1 MTCGAD
7 QKVVVVVGFF
17 GSRLARVESMFGSST
32 GVGTTSSR
40 VPRDAHLLGS
50 SEFVERADAWIIGVC
65 GCGWLSCGS
74 GLGSLSGHRD
84 LLMVRGEWLFGSSVY
99 LILLVIS
106 LVRVKLLCKS

>member
-32 GVGTTSSR
+32 SVGTTSSR

-65 GCGWLSCGS
+65 GCCWLSFGS
-74 GLGSLSGHRD
+74 GLGSGHRD
-84 LLMVRGEWLFGSSVY
+84 LLMVRG
-99 LILLVIS
+99 
-106 LVRVKLLCKS
+106 